1 MKFLTRR
8 EFMVAGGALGT
19 AMVVPVNVF
28 AGSGSKASV
37 EAAIQ
42 KVTGGAPI
50 KEGGPI
56 LLKVDKLV
64 ENGAIVPV
72 TLVTKKGSD
81 IVRMALV
88 VDGNPVP
95 LIFSVGVDP
104 ALSGATTISTRIK
117 MKQTSIVRAFASDSE
132 GNVYMSSQSVTI
144 TIGGCG

>member
-8 EFMVAGGALGT
+8 EFIVAGGVLGT
-19 AMVVPVNVF
+19 ALAMPVNVF
-28 AGSGSKASV
+28 AGSNSKAKV
-37 EAAIQ
+37 EDAIR

-50 KEGGPI
+50 KTGGPL

-72 TLVTKKGSD
+72 TLVTKKGFD
-81 IVRMALV
+81 VVRMALV
-88 VDGNPVP
+88 VDDNPVP

-104 ALSGATTISTRIK
+104 ALSGDTTISTRIK
-117 MKQTSIVRAFASDSE
+117 MKQTSIVRAFATDSK
-132 GNVYMSSQSVTI
+132 GNVYMSSRPVTI